1 MRARVPA
8 SAANLGPGFDTL
20 AVALSL
26 HLEVELTL
34 GGPLTVVTEGEGAG
48 LFDDARHLGVRVARE
63 VLGHDEFTLSVRSAI
78 PLARGLGSSAALA
91 VAAAAAAGAPDA
103 LAVAARVDGH
113 GENAAASALGGLV
126 AAGVVE
132 GRVEARTLTLD
143 PAWRFVCVVPEVE
156 IATRDARR
164 ALPASV
170 PFADAVFELNAL
182 ALLLAGLADHRRF
195 VVGSMDDRLHQ
206 PYRAGLVPFAG
217 DLLVTL
223 REAGAAGACWS
234 GAGSTMLGLAIEGA
248 APAVRDAARSFLS
261 ARDLA
266 GEVVILE
273 ADRRGLVVS

>member
-1 MRARVPA
+1 MLARVPA

-34 GGPLTVVTEGEGAG
+34 GGPLSVETEGEGAG

-63 VLGHDEFTLSVRSAI
+63 VLGHEEFSLRVRSAI

-91 VAAAAAAGAPDA
+91 VAAAAAAGAPDP

-113 GENAAASALGGLV
+113 AENAAASALGGLV
-126 AAGVVE
+126 AAGTLE
-132 GRVEARTLTLD
+132 GRVAARTLTLD
-143 PAWRFVCVVPEVE
+143 PAWRFVCVVPETE
-156 IATRDARR
+156 LATSDARR
-164 ALPASV
+164 ALPESV

-195 VVGSMDDRLHQ
+195 VAGSMDDRLHQ
-206 PYRAGLVPFAG
+206 PYRAGLLPFAA
-217 DLLVTL
+217 DLLALL

-234 GAGSTMLGLAIEGA
+234 GAGSTMLGLVTEGA
-248 APAVRDAARSFLS
+248 APAVHDAARAFLD
-261 ARDLA
+261 ARGLA
-266 GEVVILE
+266 GEAVLLE

>member
-1 MRARVPA
+1 MLARVPA

-34 GGPLTVVTEGEGAG
+34 GGPLSVETEGEGAG

-63 VLGHDEFTLSVRSAI
+63 VLGHEEFSLRVRSAI

-91 VAAAAAAGAPDA
+91 VAAAAAAGATDP

-113 GENAAASALGGLV
+113 AENAAASALGGLV
-126 AAGVVE
+126 AAGTLG
-132 GRVEARTLTLD
+132 GRVEARALTLD
-143 PAWRFVCVVPEVE
+143 PAWRFVCVVPETE
-156 IATRDARR
+156 LATSDARR
-164 ALPASV
+164 ALPESV

-195 VVGSMDDRLHQ
+195 VAGSMDDRLHQ
-206 PYRAGLVPFAG
+206 PYRAGLLPFAA
-217 DLLVTL
+217 DLLALL

-234 GAGSTMLGLAIEGA
+234 GAGSTMLGLVSEGA
-248 APAVRDAARSFLS
+248 APAVHDAARAFLDT
-261 ARDLA
+261 RGLA
-266 GEVVILE
+266 GEAVLLE

>member
-34 GGPLTVVTEGEGAG
+34 GGPLTVLTEGEGAG

-63 VLGHDEFTLSVRSAI
+63 VLGHEEFSLRVRSAI

-91 VAAAAAAGAPDA
+91 VAAAAAAGAADP

-132 GRVEARTLTLD
+132 GRIEARTLTLD

-156 IATRDARR
+156 LATRDAR
-164 ALPASV
+164 AVLPASV
-170 PFADAVFELNAL
+170 PFTDAVFELNAL
-182 ALLLAGLADHRRF
+182 ALLLAGLGDHRRF
-195 VVGSMDDRLHQ
+195 VAGSMDDRLHQ
-206 PYRAGLVPFAG
+206 PYRAGLVPFAA
-217 DLLVTL
+217 DLLATL
-223 REAGAAGACWS
+223 REAGASGACWS
-234 GAGSTMLGLAIEGA
+234 GAGSTMLGLAIERA
-248 APAVRDAARSFLS
+248 APAVRDAARSFLIS
-261 ARDLA
+261 RDLA